1 VDRVLFASDEGDAL
15 NEEDEPSMFVDKVV
29 FDISTEG
36 STAVVVR
43 DVPDAI
49 VSGLVVI
56 AEPAPEDAEP
66 FMLAIIE
73 LVEAVE
79 RDAVLLRR
87 EVLMS

>member
-1 VDRVLFASDEGDAL
+1 
-15 NEEDEPSMFVDKVV
+15 MFVDKVV
-29 FDISTEG
+29 FDIGIEG
-36 STAVVVR
+36 STAVVAR

-56 AEPAPEDAEP
+56 VEPAPEDAES
-66 FMLAIIE
+66 FMLAVMA

-87 EVLMS
+87 EVLIS